1 MIIPH
6 CQFEL
11 PTPIGV
17 VSNVQRW
24 GQGPGP
30 AWAEALT
37 DRAYEL
43 AAALISWLHPSNNDN
58 VDNVVWDLT
67 PEILQQWDDNADR
80 VAELVSHHFGESP
93 EAQLRS
99 VELFIANH
107 FTEFHTDAM
116 RQAHIV
122 TRIAAAEGLLH
133 DFFREDVRIDL
144 SGYRGWFESP
154 P

>member
-11 PTPIGV
+11 QTPIGV

-24 GQGPGP
+24 SQGPGP
-30 AWAEALT
+30 AWTEALT

-116 RQAHIV
+116 IGFTGGNSRMFFLFDADWFRQIPKLS
-122 TRIAAAEGLLH
+122 LL
-133 DFFREDVRIDL
+133 
-144 SGYRGWFESP
+144 
-154 P
+154 